1 MHCLMLGRNKWVQF
15 YYFLYLAFAKR
26 LTKFKRVSMLKE
38 ERKKLIM
45 REINLHNRVLST
57 DLSISLNVSDDTIRR
72 DLKELADAGKILKIH
87 GGAACLSFV
96 SPFNIQ
102 NEVYALEA
110 KKKIAEKT
118 LKLLKNNMVILT
130 EGGTTILELA
140 RMIPESLRTTIFTIS
155 PQVAIT
161 LSDHN
166 NLTVITIG
174 GNLYK
179 NANLHVGSGMIN
191 QLADIK
197 VDLCL
202 LGANAFSVEEG
213 LSDLDWEVVQAKK
226 AIIRSAKK
234 VAVLAISE
242 KLNTIQTIRIC
253 GTEKI
258 DYLITELSPE
268 SDFLA
273 SYRNTDLNLI

>member
-1 MHCLMLGRNKWVQF
+1 MRK
-15 YYFLYLAFAKR
+15 A
-26 LTKFKRVSMLKE
+26 
-38 ERKKLIM
+38 ERKKAIM

-57 DLSISLNVSDDTIRR
+57 DLSILLNVSDDTIRR
-72 DLKELADAGKILKIH
+72 DLKELSDDGKIIKIH
-87 GGAACLSFV
+87 GGAASLSFV
-96 SPFNIQ
+96 APFNVS
-102 NEVYALEA
+102 NEVYALAE

-140 RMIPESLRTTIFTIS
+140 KMIPDNLRTTFFTIS

-166 NLTVITIG
+166 NLTVISIG
-174 GNLYK
+174 GNLLK
-179 NANLHVGSGMIN
+179 NANLHVGAATIN
-191 QLADIK
+191 QLADLK
-197 VDLCL
+197 ADLCL
-202 LGANAFSVEEG
+202 LGANAFSIDGG

-226 AIIRSAKK
+226 ALIRSAKK

-242 KLNTIQTIRIC
+242 KLNTNQTIKIC
-253 GTEKI
+253 DLDKI

-268 SDFLA
+268 NNFLN
-273 SYRNTDLNLI
+273 SYRDTTLKIL